1 MKTMNICMMV
11 VGMTF
16 LGTTTSFGRNNN
28 NKDVRRDMDRNGR
41 KEIRMDNRR
50 QEMRREDDRRTYRMQ
65 PVEHREEMRRHN
77 NSDVVTGVV
86 TGVVVGTVLNGLLNS
101 ITR

>member
-1 MKTMNICMMV
+1 MMV

-28 NKDVRRDMDRNGR
+28 NGRQDMERNGR
-41 KEIRMDNRR
+41 NEMKMDNRR
-50 QEMRREDDRRTYRMQ
+50 QEMRCEDDRRTYRMQ
-65 PVEHREEMRRHN
+65 PPVEHRQEMHRHN
-77 NSDVVTGVV
+77 TSDVVTGVV
-86 TGVVVGTVLNGLLNS
+86 TGVVVGTVINGILNT